1 MNSLL
6 SVMRRLDTIGMN
18 RASSG
23 NCSIR
28 VENGFLVTPSGIPVE
43 DLTDDLLVRMNLE
56 GDVLSESGQL
66 QNENSVKP
74 SSEWRFHRDIY
85 CMRPEVNAVV
95 HSHSTFATTLACL
108 NLDVPPFHY
117 MVAIAGGDSIRCAPY
132 ALFGTQELSDSALI
146 ALAGRKACLLQN
158 HGMIA
163 IGASLQDALRV
174 AIETESLCEQYWRVI
189 QVGKPNLLS
198 GTEMDLVLEKF
209 KTYGQ
214 NVYNY
219 NE

>member
-1 MNSLL
+1 
-6 SVMRRLDTIGMN
+6 MRRLDSIGMN

-28 VENGFLVTPSGIPVE
+28 VENGFLVTPSGMPVE

-198 GTEMDLVLEKF
+198 GAEMDLVLEKF
-209 KTYGQ
+209 KTYGKKPTTMTS
-214 NVYNY
+214 NSC
-219 NE
+219 

>member
-6 SVMRRLDTIGMN
+6 SVMRRLDSIGMN

-28 VENGFLVTPSGIPVE
+28 VEHGFLVTPSGIPVE
-43 DLTDDLLVRMNLE
+43 DLTEDLLVRMNLE
-56 GDVLSESGQL
+56 GEVLLEPGRIQD
-66 QNENSVKP
+66 ENLVKP

-85 CMRPEVNAVV
+85 LMRPEVNAVV

-108 NLDVPPFHY
+108 NLDVPSFHY
-117 MVAIAGGDSIRCAPY
+117 MIAVAGGDSIRCAPY
-132 ALFGTQELSDSALI
+132 ELFGTQELSNSALE
-146 ALAGRKACLLQN
+146 ALKGRKACLLQN

-189 QVGKPNLLS
+189 QIGKPNLLS
-198 GTEMDLVLEKF
+198 SSQMDLVLEKF
-209 KTYGQ
+209 KTYGPRHE
-214 NVYNY
+214 NSGG
-219 NE
+219 